1 MIRKSSH
8 ITRVGKRNQVTIP
21 AAMLRSLGVAPG
33 DRVEVSGDDGVLE
46 LRKAEDPVD
55 RAYGLLRQAGAP
67 PRPIEDLEAVIA
79 EAKAERSARA
89 YERDRATMSG
99 A

>member
-33 DRVEVSGDDGVLE
+33 DRLQISGDDGVLK
-46 LRKAEDPVD
+46 LKKAEDPVD
-55 RAYGLLRQAGAP
+55 RAYGLLRQRATKAV
-67 PRPIEDLEAVIA
+67 PIEDMRRAARDA
-79 EAKAERSARA
+79 EDEDAARR
-89 YERDRATMSG
+89 YLRTVSND
-99 A
+99 